1 MEMRL
6 QEIAKIVKGE
16 LLSNE
21 LGARVSAV
29 STDSRTV
36 NPGDLFFAL
45 PGEDFDGH
53 NFVNDAFKKG
63 AVGAV
68 VSKSVKSSKSLIK
81 VENTAHALGKIAK
94 AHRKKFDIPIIVVSG
109 SNGKT
114 TTKDMLAKILSRKF
128 NTLKAEKSF
137 NNHVGV
143 PLTLLN
149 MTDQTEIAVLELET
163 NILGETRRL
172 AEIIDPLAAVIT
184 NISDTHLEFL
194 PSKEKVAEEK
204 AEILESLRS
213 GGFAVLNRDD
223 IWAMRIGDKSSAR
236 KLVTFGINN
245 EADFI
250 ATGIKK
256 HGYAGTQFV
265 FNQRYPVRLKIPGAY
280 NVYNALAAA
289 ACASTLG
296 VEHDIIAEELEDFR
310 ASPMRGEIIECR
322 GIKIIDD
329 TYNANPQSVRETIQV
344 LQDIGEGRRIAV
356 LADMLE
362 LGKATKDAHYNLG
375 KFIAKSKVDIII
387 TVGELARYIA
397 EGVANNSKE
406 KEGYSYDDKHS
417 ALQKLLDII
426 RPNDTILIKGSRK
439 MEMEE
444 IVGHLQ
450 NI

>member
-1 MEMRL
+1 MEMML
-6 QEIAKIVKGE
+6 QEIAKIVKGKLLLDE
-16 LLSNE
+16 LDTK
-21 LGARVSAV
+21 VSEI

-36 NPGDLFFAL
+36 KPGDLFFAL
-45 PGEDFDGH
+45 TGENFDGH
-53 NFVNDAFKKG
+53 NFVNDAFSKG
-63 AVGAV
+63 AVGAI
-68 VSKSVKSSKSLIK
+68 VSKSIKSKKPLIK
-81 VENTAHALGKIAK
+81 VKNTAHALGEIAR
-94 AHRKKFDIPIIVVSG
+94 AHRKKFDVPIVVVSG

-114 TTKDMLAKILSRKF
+114 TTKDMLAKILARKF

-172 AEIIDPLAAVIT
+172 AEIIDPLAATIT

-194 PSKEKVAEEK
+194 PSREKIAEEK
-204 AEILESLRS
+204 TEILESLRS
-213 GGFAVLNRDD
+213 EGFTVLNIDD
-223 IWAMRIGDKSSAR
+223 TWVMHIADKSRAN
-236 KLVTFGINN
+236 KLVTFGVNKK
-245 EADFI
+245 ADFR
-250 ATGIKK
+250 ATDIKK
-256 HGYAGTQFV
+256 HGCAGIQFV
-265 FNQRYPVRLKIPGAY
+265 LNQRYPVRLKIPGVY

-296 VEHDIIAEELEDFR
+296 VEYDIIVKELEDFK

-329 TYNANPQSVRETIQV
+329 TYNANPQSVREAIQV

-362 LGKATKDAHYNLG
+362 LGKAAKDAHYNLG

-406 KEGYSYDDKHS
+406 KEDYSYDDKHS
-417 ALQKLLDII
+417 AIQKLLDILQ
-426 RPNDTILIKGSRK
+426 PHDAVLIKGSRK

-444 IVGHLQ
+444 IMEHLR